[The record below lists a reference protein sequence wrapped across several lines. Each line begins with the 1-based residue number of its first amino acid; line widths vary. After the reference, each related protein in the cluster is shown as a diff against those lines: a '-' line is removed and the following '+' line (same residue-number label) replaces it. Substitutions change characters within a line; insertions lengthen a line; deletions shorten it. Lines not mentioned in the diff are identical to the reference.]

1 MPFSLSPSVIVQE
14 IDLTTSVPAVATS
27 IGAIVGDFEWGPVN
41 ERRIISSEDKLV
53 EVFGLPNNANS
64 KDWFSAANFL
74 AYGKDMRVVRS
85 VDQTTAKNGACDSL
99 GAALGTAEIVLN
111 DDDFEAKKDSASLS
125 GAIYAKYPGLYGN
138 DIDVYLLS
146 YEDMIAEA
154 TAFDN
159 WNYNSNFDY
168 APDTAGDIWV
178 VVTYKDIVVENYTV
192 NTVVSALDHLGNS
205 NYADRVINSNSNY
218 IYVVTSNLLAD
229 NLLSDLTT
237 PGQDSIPD
245 IWSQVIT
252 MSAAHAGHTLPC
264 VSGIDG
270 APAAGDLQLSWGE
283 LDNPEEVDI
292 NLIVTGA
299 ANATMGAWII
309 QNIADV
315 RKDCM
320 AFISPQE
327 ADAKNAA
334 PATTIV
340 TNKPAIA
347 STYGVMDGN
356 YKYQYDK
363 YNDVYR
369 WIPLN
374 GDIAGLCARTDNTN
388 DPWWSPAGYNRGQI
402 KNVEKLAYQP
412 SKAQRDELYKNG
424 INPVMTTK
432 SDGTLLYGDRTF
444 IVKPSAF
451 GFINVRRL
459 FIVLEKAIATASK
472 YSLFEFNDTF
482 TRNRFYQMVEPFLR
496 DVKGRRGVYDY
507 AVVVDERVNTPEVI
521 DAGEFRCEIYIKPS
535 RSIQNIVLSFI
546 ATKTGVDFNELIG

>member
-14 IDLTTSVPAVATS
+14 VDLTTSVPAVATS
-27 IGAIVGDFEWGPVN
+27 IGAIVGDFAWGPVD

-53 EVFGLPNNANS
+53 EVFDVPNNANA

-74 AYGKDMRVVRS
+74 AYGNDLRVVRS
-85 VDQTTAKNGACDSL
+85 IDQATAKNGACDSL
-99 GAALGTAEIVLN
+99 GAALGTPEIVLN
-111 DDDFEAKKDSASLS
+111 YDDFEAKKASAALS

-146 YEDMIAEA
+146 YEDMLAEA

-168 APDTAGDIWV
+168 APDTAGDIWI
-178 VVTYKDIVVENYTV
+178 VVTHKDIVVENYTIS
-192 NTVVSALDHLGNS
+192 TVTTALDHLGNS
-205 NYADRVINSNSNY
+205 NYADTVINRNSSY
-218 IYVVTSNLLAD
+218 IYVVTTNLLAD
-229 NLLSDLTT
+229 NLESDLIT
-237 PGQDSIPD
+237 PGADGIPD

-252 MSAAHAGHTLPC
+252 MSAAHNGHTLPC
-264 VSGIDG
+264 VSGLEG
-270 APAAGDLQLSWGE
+270 APDNAAKQISWAQ
-283 LDNPEEVDI
+283 LDNAEEVDI
-292 NLIVTGA
+292 NLIMTGGA
-299 ANATMGAWII
+299 DVSMATWIV

-320 AFISPQE
+320 AFMSPQE
-327 ADAKNAA
+327 ADAKAA
-334 PATTIV
+334 GPATTIV
-340 TNKPAIA
+340 AAKPSIA
-347 STYGVMDGN
+347 STYAVMDGN

-369 WIPLN
+369 WLPLN

-424 INPVMTTK
+424 INAVMTTK
-432 SDGTLLYGDRTF
+432 GDGTLLYGDKTF
-444 IVKPSAF
+444 IIKPSAF

-507 AVVVDERVNTPEVI
+507 AVIVDERVNTPEVI
-521 DAGEFRCEIYIKPS
+521 DAGEFRCEIYIKPA